1 MALLLALIKGLK
13 SKTANLL
20 PGLLLL

>member
-1 MALLLALIKGLK
+1 MALLLAMIKGLK

-20 PGLLLL
+20 SGLLLL

>member
-1 MALLLALIKGLK
+1 MALLLAMIKGLK

>member
-20 PGLLLL
+20 SGLLLL